1 MKHIHNLFLAVR
13 RNQRKHLLA
22 AHKTIHNEADDVA
35 MRSLPKDENSEPK
48 S

>member
-1 MKHIHNLFLAVR
+1 MLLIAVR

-22 AHKTIHNEADDVA
+22 AHKTIHSEVDDVTQK
-35 MRSLPKDENSEPK
+35 SLQKPENNESQ